1 MKRSRITIIDK
12 NGKDIGFIAPNCI
25 RGWGNGLAEASKQA
39 KAIGGTVSLR
49 ECDKVTFKAE

>member
-25 RGWGNGLAEASKQA
+25 RGWGNGLAEASRQA
-39 KAIGGTVSLR
+39 KAIGGTVSLV
-49 ECDKVTFKAE
+49 EYDKVTFKVE

>member
-12 NGKDIGFIAPNCI
+12 DGKDIGFIAPNSI
-25 RGWGNGLAEASKQA
+25 RGWGNGLAEASRQA

-49 ECDKVTFKAE
+49 EYDKVTFKAE